1 MVGKSAVFAVAL
13 ALAAACGSSLAGP
26 YPKADTPPAHKNVV
40 VDGMKT
46 KMVPARKH
54 FVVPQH
60 EAVVVRPTKKKVVHT
75 DHKVHKVGQR
85 DRDA

>member
-26 YPKADTPPAHKNVV
+26 YPKADTPPAHKKVV
-40 VDGMKT
+40 VDAMKT
-46 KMVPARKH
+46 KMVAARKH
-54 FVVPQH
+54 FVVPRH
-60 EAVVVRPTKKKVVHT
+60 EAVVVRPMKRKVV
-75 DHKVHKVGQR
+75 DPVHKVYKVGQR